1 MPEASGPLGLGRV
14 FLILRQGGR
23 VVPLS
28 PCALSGGGS
37 SWAHL
42 AMRLR
47 LAHLAGQMWGLSK
60 GVAGSFVFPSPSS
73 QSPGHASQVTPALPR
88 LLWGGKAGTHE
99 SHLTPLW
106 GWGGS
111 SVWGVSATPGRREPG
126 QTRRSAFVLAL
137 PSCESGR
144 TIWSPLRQP
153 NKPGNAGQALQIP
166 LTAAGCRAEPA
177 TRA

>member
-1 MPEASGPLGLGRV
+1 MLQKMQKMPEASGPLGLGRV

-28 PCALSGGGS
+28 PCALTGGGS

-73 QSPGHASQVTPALPR
+73 QSPGHASQVTPAPPW
-88 LLWGGKAGTHE
+88 LLCGGKGGTHE

-111 SVWGVSATPGRREPG
+111 SVWGVSATPGPAGAWPNTEICFCTCAAELRGWKDHMVP
-126 QTRRSAFVLAL
+126 SA
-137 PSCESGR
+137 
-144 TIWSPLRQP
+144 
-153 NKPGNAGQALQIP
+153 
-166 LTAAGCRAEPA
+166 PA
-177 TRA
+177 